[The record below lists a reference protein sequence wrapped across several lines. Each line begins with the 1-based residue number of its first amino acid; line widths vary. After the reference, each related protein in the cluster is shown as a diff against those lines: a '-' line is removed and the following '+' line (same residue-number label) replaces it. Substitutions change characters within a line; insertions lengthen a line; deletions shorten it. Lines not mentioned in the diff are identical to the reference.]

1 MIEAA
6 AGLLVNCVSCTRGYR
21 DLFTGLNFE
30 LKAGQV
36 LRVEGEN
43 GSGKTSLL
51 RILAGLSQPLEGE
64 VLWQGQKIHHAE
76 STWLQNLLFIGHR
89 AGIKFELTPVENLC
103 MYEALNGGKLGAKSA
118 ASASSTS
125 TRIEDALYQVGLYG
139 FEDIPCTQLSAG
151 QKRRVALAQLFL
163 THSRCWILDEPY
175 TSLDVIAVQML
186 QALFTQHISQ
196 GGMLIITSH
205 QPVILQA
212 GEQYRLALPKTQ
224 LEMLA

>member
-1 MIEAA
+1 
-6 AGLLVNCVSCTRGYR
+6 
-21 DLFTGLNFE
+21 
-30 LKAGQV
+30 V

-163 THSRCWILDEPY
+163 THSRCWILDE
-175 TSLDVIAVQML
+175 